1 MMQQAGRPWFS
12 ESHEAIRTDLVAQ
25 KSGATTA
32 LAGLAAHAFGGAH
45 FAACAYG
52 WACLAS

>member
-32 LAGLAAHAFGGAH
+32 LVGLAAHAFVGAR

-52 WACLAS
+52 WAYLAS